1 MPRDATHKL
10 GVAVDAAV
18 RAAYVRVDR
27 VAAATDFGAREDIFG
42 ADFCDLHFDF
52 CLLVARIL
60 VEILAKIYTLS

>member
-1 MPRDATHKL
+1 MPRYAAHKL

-42 ADFCDLHFDF
+42 AYFRDLH
-52 CLLVARIL
+52 LILPLVARIL
-60 VEILAKIYTLS
+60 VEILAKIWTLS